1 VERRRVLA
9 GTIAL
14 VVPASGCTRGR
25 DERTPN
31 PSTTSVG
38 TDDPT
43 ATEPGGGTRTAG
55 SREGTVGEQFPMY
68 EPEWKT
74 LSIGSRESV
83 TDDENNLPHDLLVWN
98 AATDSR
104 EIRVDVHD
112 DADTALL
119 TETHEMPAD
128 STLRVELLEPG
139 QYTASVHLAG
149 AEDTEPITIPE
160 HRFDCNESEHQIT
173 VAADGTVESTVYS
186 DAQACPTDTPTNTP

>member
-1 VERRRVLA
+1 MKRRTLIVGVA
-9 GTIAL
+9 AL
-14 VVPASGCTRGR
+14 VVPASGCTAGGG
-25 DERTPN
+25 ERTPG
-31 PSTTSVG
+31 PSATTDG
-38 TDDPT
+38 TDESTPT
-43 ATEPGGGTRTAG
+43 GTDGTPGTTVAP
-55 SREGTVGEQFPMY
+55 EGTVGEQFPMY

-74 LSIGSRESV
+74 LSVGSREDV
-83 TDDENNLPHDLLVWN
+83 TDTENDRPHDLLVWN

-119 TETHEMPAD
+119 TETYGMPAD

-186 DAQACPTDTPTNTP
+186 EAKACPPDTPTDTP